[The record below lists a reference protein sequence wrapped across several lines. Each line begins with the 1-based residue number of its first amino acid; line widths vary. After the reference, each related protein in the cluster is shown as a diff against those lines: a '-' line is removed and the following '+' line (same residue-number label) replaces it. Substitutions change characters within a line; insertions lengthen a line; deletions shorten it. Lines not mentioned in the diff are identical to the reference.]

1 MTASWKYGSR
11 NMPRARCPSRLLRL
25 PPLQGE
31 SVDSR
36 LRHSEL
42 TLSLSLSR
50 FNRLVWGYV
59 CTERPMGV
67 LAAGLEN
74 GELNLW
80 DAQKVIDGAEE

>member
-1 MTASWKYGSR
+1 MLF
-11 NMPRARCPSRLLRL
+11 LLRCL
-25 PPLQGE
+25 VPY
-31 SVDSR
+31 
-36 LRHSEL
+36 
-42 TLSLSLSR
+42 R

-59 CTERPMGV
+59 CAERPMGV